1 MQLVF
6 RKLSGAPWLTDQ
18 CGVVCCHRNVNTPEL
33 RSLMSRDM
41 EDSSWQEHG
50 DLCHNDWCQHDYM
63 TPGDWARP
71 GTVRDISF
79 KKLNIQVSVAVG
91 GLVGCQGPRPVNET
105 SLTVV
110 VNNSSRFLSDQ
121 KYPTWELLVFTSPAR
136 TPLSLSG

>member
-1 MQLVF
+1 
-6 RKLSGAPWLTDQ
+6 
-18 CGVVCCHRNVNTPEL
+18 
-33 RSLMSRDM
+33 MSRDK

-121 KYPTWELLVFTSPAR
+121 KYQTWELLVFTSPGR

>member
-1 MQLVF
+1 
-6 RKLSGAPWLTDQ
+6 
-18 CGVVCCHRNVNTPEL
+18 
-33 RSLMSRDM
+33 M

-91 GLVGCQGPRPVNET
+91 GLEGCQGPRPVNET

-110 VNNSSRFLSDQ
+110 VNNSWVSLRSKISDVGTVSF
-121 KYPTWELLVFTSPAR
+121 YLAR
-136 TPLSLSG
+136 PDSSLSLQMKYCFPLCGVEC